1 MTFGILFLGGNN
13 SMAKRTARHA
23 ISAKQDDLNSFLVH
37 VILYVLVN
45 VGLFVYLYSRS
56 ESLSLL
62 TWVLIGWGLG
72 IIAHALSVFGI
83 MKWMHKEL

>member
-1 MTFGILFLGGNN
+1 
-13 SMAKRTARHA
+13 MAKRTARHA